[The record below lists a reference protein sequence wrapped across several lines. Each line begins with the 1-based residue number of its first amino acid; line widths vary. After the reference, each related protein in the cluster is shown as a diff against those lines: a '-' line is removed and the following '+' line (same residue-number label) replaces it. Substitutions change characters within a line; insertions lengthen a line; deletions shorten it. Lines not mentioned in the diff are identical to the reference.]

1 MTTFRVGDVQIT
13 RVEESYGPGFR
24 ASMLMP
30 RFSLDAVDNH
40 GRDVFGQFMDFD
52 TQQALLSVHTWVV
65 RTPRSVILVDTCTG
79 NHKHRP
85 TMPSMHM
92 LDTPYLARLAAAGF
106 APEDVDFVVL
116 THLHIDHVGFN
127 TTLRGGRWVPTF
139 PNATYLMNA
148 TEFEFWNPS
157 NPASAVLEF
166 NAGVFADS
174 VAPCF
179 EAEQVRLWRGTHELD
194 EVIHLFETP
203 GHTPGNAAAWL
214 HSRDRW
220 ALFSGDNMHSPMQV
234 FEPSWSSAFD
244 LDKAEAE
251 RSRRRLVEACA
262 ERDALLLAA
271 HFSAPHVFKVVQRGN
286 GLAAVGAI

>member
-1 MTTFRVGDVQIT
+1 MTALRVGDAQIT

-24 ASMLMP
+24 ASMLLP
-30 RFSLDAVDNH
+30 SFDLDAVDDH
-40 GRDVFGQFMDFD
+40 GPDVFGQFMQLD
-52 TQQALLSVHTWVV
+52 TQAALLSVHTWVV

-85 TMPSMHM
+85 GMPGMHM
-92 LDTPYLARLAAAGF
+92 LDTPYLQRLTAAGV
-106 APEDVDFVVL
+106 APEEVDFVVS

-127 TTLRGGRWVPTF
+127 TILRDGRWVPTF

-148 TEFEFWNPS
+148 TEFEFWKPTNPS
-157 NPASAVLEF
+157 SAALEF
-166 NAGVFADS
+166 NAGVFEDS

-179 EAEQVRLWRGTHELD
+179 DAGQVRLWRGTHDLD
-194 EVIHLFETP
+194 EVVHLFETP

-214 HSRDRW
+214 HSKDRW

-234 FEPSWSSAFD
+234 FEPSWNSAFD
-244 LDKAEAE
+244 LDGAQAE
-251 RSRRRLVEACA
+251 RSRRGLLEACA

-271 HFSAPHVFKVVQRGN
+271 HFSAPHVFKVVRRGN
-286 GLAAVGAI
+286 GLAAVSGV

>member
-1 MTTFRVGDVQIT
+1 MTMLRVGDVQIT

-24 ASMLMP
+24 ASMLLP
-30 RFSLDAVDNH
+30 SFNLDAVDDH
-40 GRDVFGQFMDFD
+40 GPDVFRQFMQLD
-52 TQQALLSVHTWVV
+52 TQAALLSVHTWVV
-65 RTPRSVILVDTCTG
+65 RTPRSIILVDTCTG

-85 TMPSMHM
+85 SMPGMHM
-92 LDTPYLARLAAAGF
+92 LETPYLERLAATGV
-106 APEDVDFVVL
+106 APEDVDFVVS

-127 TTLRGGRWVPTF
+127 TTLRDGRWVPTF
-139 PNATYLMNA
+139 PSATYLMNA

-157 NPASAVLEF
+157 NPASAALEF

-179 EAEQVRLWRGTHELD
+179 EADQVRLWRGTHALD
-194 EVIHLFETP
+194 EVVHLFETP

-214 HSRDRW
+214 HSKDRW
-220 ALFSGDNMHSPMQV
+220 ALFSGDNMHSPIQV

-244 LDKAEAE
+244 LDGAQAE
-251 RSRRRLVEACA
+251 RSRRALLEACA

-271 HFSAPHVFKVVQRGN
+271 HFSAPHAFKVVPRRN
-286 GLAAVGAI
+286 GLAAVSAI